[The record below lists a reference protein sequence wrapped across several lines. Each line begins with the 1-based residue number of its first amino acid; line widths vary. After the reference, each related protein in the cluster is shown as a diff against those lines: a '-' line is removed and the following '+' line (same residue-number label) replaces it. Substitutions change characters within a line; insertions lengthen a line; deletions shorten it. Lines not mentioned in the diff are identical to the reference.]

1 MSKFLLLLRTDTVV
15 QLAMRLLFSN
25 KCIGQIDNDIAHRTP
40 CTFHTTIVHRGI
52 NRKGVPIEIGIL
64 VVVRLDDWCDDTGM
78 YRTVRSANPTYR
90 EHESTRIDQ
99 VVDPITCDSETRFKH
114 LSGTQTPVWDS
125 NACLG
130 LKRPE

>member
-64 VVVRLDDWCDDTGM
+64 VVVRLDDWI
-78 YRTVRSANPTYR
+78 PTYVR
-90 EHESTRIDQ
+90 
-99 VVDPITCDSETRFKH
+99 
-114 LSGTQTPVWDS
+114 
-125 NACLG
+125 
-130 LKRPE
+130 RPRVLPEVAIFYPWAG